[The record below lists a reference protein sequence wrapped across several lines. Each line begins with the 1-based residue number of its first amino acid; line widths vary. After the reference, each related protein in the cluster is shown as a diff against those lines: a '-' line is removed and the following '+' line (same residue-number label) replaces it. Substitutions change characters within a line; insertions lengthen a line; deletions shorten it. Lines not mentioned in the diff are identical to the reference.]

1 MFQINI
7 DGTENRVRLT
17 QAQSSSDIIGH
28 IILLMPLKVS
38 LKGTAE
44 PSPRDSRALSKIGQG
59 VSHRAGASN
68 TDSGASQLEARA
80 GHKEDRPLTEKSL
93 PHTYVTGNKKHI

>member
-1 MFQINI
+1 
-7 DGTENRVRLT
+7 
-17 QAQSSSDIIGH
+17 
-28 IILLMPLKVS
+28 MPLKVS
-38 LKGTAE
+38 LKGIAE

-80 GHKEDRPLTEKSL
+80 GHKEDRASDREVIA
-93 PHTYVTGNKKHI
+93 PHICHREQKAFTQFQHSSYF